1 MPTPLPEATALFV
14 SQAPLQRGAIAE
26 RVRTAAAGLPDGAR
40 VLDAGAGDA
49 PYRELF
55 AHCDYLTQDW
65 PSSPHAGGRGAD
77 VVADL
82 RDLPLADG
90 EFDFVVCTE
99 VLEHLAEPA
108 EALRELRRVLRPG
121 GGLLITVPFVIEL
134 HEEPYDFFRYTP
146 HALRHLLT
154 DAGFEDVAVEPLT
167 GWASTLAHVLRHA
180 APAMRPTDRPPRRR
194 TRVAGFLLR
203 GIGAG
208 LERVAAVLDDQFDQ
222 RRAFPIG
229 WACTAV
235 AA

>member
-1 MPTPLPEATALFV
+1 MPSPLPEATAQFV

-26 RVRTAAAGLPDGAR
+26 RVRAAAARLPDGAR
-40 VLDAGAGDA
+40 VLDAGAGEA

-55 AHCDYLTQDW
+55 AHCEYLTQDW

-82 RDLPLADG
+82 HDLPLADG

-108 EALRELRRVLRPG
+108 QALRELRRVLRRG

-154 DAGFEDVAVEPLT
+154 ETGFEEIAVEPLT
-167 GWASTLAHVLRHA
+167 GWASTLSHVLRHA
-180 APAMRPTDRPPRRR
+180 APAMRPPDGPPRRR

-203 GIGAG
+203 GVGAA
-208 LERVAAVLDDQFDQ
+208 LERVAAPLDAQFDQ